1 MSYRQDSNSSTC
13 VCVIGVGYVGLSL
26 LQVFGRSFDCVGF
39 DISDARIKDLRSQ
52 RIFDDYDHRIE
63 LTTDEAFLSSGTHYL
78 IAVPTLLN
86 EGRSINLEYV
96 KAAIQTVK
104 KYARSHCCIV
114 IESSVAV
121 GTTRALLGPYKNKY
135 HCGMSP
141 ERIDPGRAFP
151 LKQNIP
157 KIVSALTEPSLKQI
171 NALYSQAF
179 TTIVPVS
186 STETAEMCKNA
197 ENCQRMV
204 LISYVNEISD
214 ACEDHGIDVHEML
227 AACATKPFGYSPFEP
242 GLGVGGHC
250 IPVNPF
256 YLMTNNKLPV
266 LETATRLMLERPV
279 KRARKIHEECIK
291 SIGVSSL
298 LGTAWRPR
306 ILVVGVG
313 FKPGQ
318 SDVSGS
324 PALSLAKEMLNLGC
338 AKLAYYD
345 TLVPQQKV
353 PWLEKLSDQ
362 CWDKSYIDIEF
373 DSVVAC
379 MKQDGVDF
387 SVVQSL
393 DRARLTSFFRMEN
406 STSRLKVFARARKRS
421 SLKSIRFL
429 DTLGV
434 HIIRPIV
441 AQIQH
446 A

>member
-1 MSYRQDSNSSTC
+1 MSYRQDSTSNTC

-26 LQVFGRSFDCVGF
+26 LEVFGRSFDCVGF
-39 DISDARIKDLRSQ
+39 DISDVRINDLRSQ
-52 RIFDDYDHRIE
+52 RIFDDYDRRIE

-86 EGRSINLEYV
+86 EGRSINLECV

-104 KYARSHCCIV
+104 KYASSHCCIV

-121 GTTRALLGPYKNKY
+121 GTTRALLGPYKHKY

-171 NALYSQAF
+171 NALYSRAF

-214 ACEDHGIDVHEML
+214 ACEEHGIDVHEML
-227 AACATKPFGYSPFEP
+227 AACATKPFGYSPFYP

-256 YLMTNNKLPV
+256 FLMTNNKLPV
-266 LETATRLMLERPV
+266 LERATRLMIDRPV
-279 KRARKIHEECIK
+279 KKARKIHEECTK
-291 SIGVSSL
+291 SIGATSSL
-298 LGTAWRPR
+298 GRAWRPR
-306 ILVVGVG
+306 ILIVGIG

-324 PALSLAKEMLNLGC
+324 PALSLAKEMMNLEC
-338 AKLAYYD
+338 AKLVYYD
-345 TLVPQQKV
+345 PLVPQHKV
-353 PWLEKLSDQ
+353 PWLEKLSDRD
-362 CWDKSYIDIEF
+362 WEKSYIDIEF

-379 MKQDGVDF
+379 MKQDGIDF
-387 SVVQSL
+387 SVIQNL
-393 DRARLTSFFRMEN
+393 DRARLTSFFRMDH
-406 STSRLKVFARARKRS
+406 SMSRLKMSARARKRS
-421 SLKSIRFL
+421 SIKNIRFF
-429 DTLGV
+429 DILGT